1 MDRIVGRALF
11 IVWPIDH
18 VTWLGVPERTFG
30 SVPAPSGATPKATT
44 NPTPTSK
51 ATTATTASR

>member
-1 MDRIVGRALF
+1 
-11 IVWPIDH
+11 
-18 VTWLGVPERTFG
+18 VPERTFG